1 MVSFDVSSLYTN
13 VPVID
18 TLNLL
23 CDSIFGQTSSFQD
36 FDRRLFMQFLR
47 LAVQDTYFM
56 FDGIL
61 HKQTEGLAMG
71 NPSAPTLANIF
82 LCNLE
87 KRFLNTCPSEFKPV
101 FYRLNLYF

>member
-23 CDSIFGQTSSFQD
+23 CDSIFSQTSSFQG
-36 FDRRLFMQFLR
+36 FDRQLFMQFLR

-61 HKQTEGLAMG
+61 YKQIEGLAMG
-71 NPSAPTLANIF
+71 KPSAPTLANLF
-82 LCNLE
+82 CV
-87 KRFLNTCPSEFKPV
+87 T
-101 FYRLNLYF
+101 